1 MRRATKENQF
11 GSCATVVDVPTDP
24 TELSRPSILIL
35 ASVGTIA
42 CVAADM
48 VHEALG
54 HGTVSWLTGDRIL
67 SISTVA
73 IQNATASRL
82 VAAAG
87 TSANCLVVILSLLL
101 LRRIRTFSSWT
112 YFLWIFGAYNLLNS
126 GYLVVSAAL
135 NNGDWANVIA
145 GLSPPWLWR
154 CVLGLAGATLY
165 IFAIRWTAS
174 SMGDMVNRGE
184 VAVVDLQR
192 LVLPAY
198 FAGGAVMTIAS
209 VFNPISPS
217 LILMSGVGASFGL
230 NSGLLF
236 LPGMVAAKTRGH
248 ALVTRS
254 LAFSFF
260 WVVLAIVISGVF
272 IGVLGPGLH
281 FSS

>member
-1 MRRATKENQF
+1 
-11 GSCATVVDVPTDP
+11 
-24 TELSRPSILIL
+24 
-35 ASVGTIA
+35 
-42 CVAADM
+42 VAADM

-54 HGTVSWLTGDRIL
+54 HGTVSWLTGDHIL

-87 TSANCLVVILSLLL
+87 TSANCLVGILSLLL
-101 LRRIRTFSSWT
+101 LRRIRTFSGWT

-126 GYLVVSAAL
+126 GYLVVSAVL

-154 CVLGLAGATLY
+154 GLLGVVGATLY
-165 IFAIRWTAS
+165 VLAIRWTAS

-198 FAGGAVMTIAS
+198 LAGGAVMTIAS

-236 LPGMVAAKTRGH
+236 LPGMVAANTRGH
-248 ALVTRS
+248 ALATRS
-254 LAFSFF
+254 LALSFF
-260 WVVLAIVISGVF
+260 WVVLAIVISAVF

>member
-1 MRRATKENQF
+1 
-11 GSCATVVDVPTDP
+11 
-24 TELSRPSILIL
+24 
-35 ASVGTIA
+35 
-42 CVAADM
+42 M

-217 LILMSGVGASFGL
+217 LEWSQPRLAVMRS
-230 NSGLLF
+230 
-236 LPGMVAAKTRGH
+236 
-248 ALVTRS
+248 S
-254 LAFSFF
+254 LAHWRSVFSGWF
-260 WVVLAIVISGVF
+260 WRSSSPA
-272 IGVLGPGLH
+272 
-281 FSS
+281 FSSESSGRACIFPVENEPETHRESSG